1 MTPRTNESETNMNT
15 ITTIFFDIGGVCLSN
30 GWDHEQRQALAQQLG
45 FDYPSFD
52 SRHRQVVDSLERG
65 QLTLEEYLH
74 WTLFYE
80 PRPFGMEQAVDAM
93 QQLSTPFDATL
104 AIVRALRDT
113 GKYLL
118 ATINNESRELNEY
131 RIERFGLRD
140 LFSAFFSSCYLG
152 LLKPQPEHYRRA
164 MQITQRP
171 PEQCLFVD
179 DRPMN
184 VEVARILGMQPI
196 QFTDADQLKIELR
209 AAGVLA

>member
-1 MTPRTNESETNMNT
+1 MTPRTNESETNMST

-30 GWDHEQRQALAQQLG
+30 DWDHDQRQALAQQLE

-52 SRHRQVVDSLERG
+52 SRHRQVIDSLERG
-65 QLTLEEYLH
+65 QLTLEEYLR

-80 PRPFGMEQAVDAM
+80 PRPFSMEQAIDAIE
-93 QQLSTPFDATL
+93 QLSTPFDETL
-104 AIVRALRDT
+104 AIVRALRDS

-196 QFTDADQLKIELR
+196 QFTGAARLEDDLR
-209 AAGVLA
+209 AAGISI

>member
-1 MTPRTNESETNMNT
+1 MRP

-52 SRHRQVVDSLERG
+52 SRHRQVIDSLERG
-65 QLTLEEYLH
+65 QLTLEEYLG

-80 PRPFGMEQAVDAM
+80 PRPFTIQQATNAIE
-93 QQLSTPFDATL
+93 QLSTPFDETL
-104 AIVRALRDT
+104 ALVAGLRDS

-131 RIERFGLRD
+131 RIERFGLRA

-164 MQITQRP
+164 LQITQRQP
-171 PEQCLFVD
+171 DECLFVD

-184 VEVARILGMQPI
+184 VEVARILGMRPI
-196 QFTDADQLKIELR
+196 QFSSAAQLRDDLR
-209 AAGVLA
+209 ALDIVV

>member
-1 MTPRTNESETNMNT
+1 MSA

-52 SRHRQVVDSLERG
+52 SRHRQVIDSLERG
-65 QLTLEEYLH
+65 QLTLEEYLG

-80 PRPFGMEQAVDAM
+80 PRPFSMQQAINAI
-93 QQLSTPFDATL
+93 QQLSTPFHETL
-104 AIVRALRDT
+104 AIVEALRNS
-113 GKYLL
+113 GNYLL
-118 ATINNESRELNEY
+118 ATLNNESRELNEY
-131 RIERFGLRD
+131 RIERFGLRA

-164 MQITQRP
+164 MQITQCP
-171 PEQCLFVD
+171 PDQCLFID

-184 VEVARILGMQPI
+184 VEVARILGMHPI
-196 QFTDADQLKIELR
+196 QFTSADQLTTELR
-209 AAGVLA
+209 AIGISF

>member
-1 MTPRTNESETNMNT
+1 MEASMSA

-52 SRHRQVVDSLERG
+52 GRHRQVIDSLERG
-65 QLTLEEYLH
+65 QLTLDEYLH

-80 PRPFGMEQAVDAM
+80 PRPFTIDRAIDAI
-93 QQLSTPFDATL
+93 QQLSTPFDETL
-104 AIVRALRDT
+104 AIVRALRDS
-113 GKYLL
+113 GRYLL

-131 RIERFGLRD
+131 RIERFGLRE

-152 LLKPQPEHYRRA
+152 LIKPQPEHYRRA
-164 MQITQRP
+164 MQITQRRP
-171 PEQCLFVD
+171 DECLFVD

-184 VEVARILGMQPI
+184 VEVARILGMRPI
-196 QFTDADQLKIELR
+196 QFSSADQLAADLR
-209 AAGVLA
+209 ARGITC